1 MILRKRLVWALAST
15 IYAVSAFVA
24 CSGDPAPKR
33 EAPPAAQAHRPLKP
47 YSRPSLKESLV
58 SEPANVL
65 FLVADKSVTQSLAV
79 GASLDALTFSVTGD
93 GPPAATFS
101 IVTQNC
107 ADFFSLAGAVLSS
120 GAMTADKQACYAR
133 VRATVGKRTSNDVDV
148 SVVLDTKSASVAA
161 GYFHSCAVKN
171 DNVASCWGDNS
182 FAQSTPPA
190 SALFV
195 AIAAGKYHS
204 CGIVKNSQEVLCWG
218 AGTNASLKGSY
229 PHFGQ
234 GLPPEGLKA
243 VAIAAGGYHTCAIT
257 TSGGVKCWGAGEGRG
272 KDLEAPHFGQSIAGG
287 VAARSVSAGEFHTC
301 AVTPDS
307 VVRCWGAGSGREI
320 EGADAG
326 QARPPYGLSDVL
338 FVAAGGRHSCA
349 ALRAGSVVCWGANSH
364 GQAPEAGAAFVAS
377 VQSLS
382 AGYLNTC
389 AVLANNAVRCFGA
402 GVLAS
407 GTTFP
412 GFAQS
417 KDESG
422 FVSVSAGAFHTCGV
436 STGGAVSCW
445 GALSAND
452 AFYGRGQSVAP
463 GSFVVP

>member
-1 MILRKRLVWALAST
+1 MVLHKHKVWALAS
-15 IYAVSAFVA
+15 IISAVSAFVS
-24 CSGDPAPKR
+24 CSGEPAAKR
-33 EAPPAAQAHRPLKP
+33 EDPPAAKPPPPLKP
-47 YSRPSLKESLV
+47 YSRPSLSVSLAGG
-58 SEPANVL
+58 SSK
-65 FLVADKSVTQSLAV
+65 LVILAADKSVTQSLAV
-79 GASLDALTFSVTGD
+79 GASLDALTFSVAGA
-93 GPPAATFS
+93 PAPTFS

-107 ADFFSLAGAVLSS
+107 AEFFSLTGAVLSS

-133 VRATVGKRTSNDVDV
+133 VRATVGTRTSNDVNV

-171 DNVASCWGDNS
+171 DNAVSCWGDNS

-190 SALFV
+190 SSLFV
-195 AIAAGKYHS
+195 AVAAGKYHS

-218 AGTNASLKGSY
+218 AGTNASLKGAY
-229 PHFGQ
+229 PHFSQ

-257 TSGGVKCWGAGEGRG
+257 PAGIVKCWGAGERRGRRV
-272 KDLEAPHFGQSIAGG
+272 EAPHFGQSVAGG
-287 VAARSVSAGEFHTC
+287 VVARSLSAGEFHTC

-307 VVRCWGAGSGREI
+307 LVKCWGAGSGREI

-349 ALRAGSVVCWGANSH
+349 ALRAGAVVCWGANSH

-402 GVLAS
+402 GVSAS
-407 GTTFP
+407 GTAFP
-412 GFAQS
+412 NFAQS

-445 GALSAND
+445 GALSGSD
-452 AFYGRGQSVAP
+452 SFYGRGQSVVP
-463 GSFVVP
+463 GGIVVP